1 VGLLIGL
8 ICAGI
13 LFYSQTAVLDW
24 DEGFHLVAASLIAA
38 GRRPY
43 VDFLFPQPW
52 LHAAWNA
59 LWLWLSGG
67 GWRGPH
73 FVAGLE
79 TSLAIALTT
88 GYAVR
93 SSKVAGY
100 AAAVLVGLNPIVVEF
115 GTKAQAYGA
124 CLLLTVSAF
133 RATVSGQALLGGLL
147 AGVAVSCSLL
157 SAPVAPVL
165 VIWHCC
171 RGRWRDGMRAA
182 LGVLAGTVPV
192 ALSFVRVPSL
202 AWFNLVEYHARYR
215 RAGWT
220 DTTESDLEVLRSCL
234 TSIPALL
241 LIGFAVLGL
250 RKAQKRRPELMLA
263 AALAAALA
271 LESAFAHP
279 TFPQYFVLTV
289 PFLAM
294 LAGEGFVAL
303 GPRWPVVV
311 LCAVSVVTLGF
322 SLIEMRD
329 NNNSWTAMAAIAQ
342 KIRAVT
348 PAKGVVLADPPVYF
362 ALKQQP
368 PSGMEFPASHDI
380 TTFDSARTAELH
392 IVPQPV
398 LIRRVAAGEFATV
411 ETCRGDEDEIIALDL
426 PKHYSQKTQI
436 AGCDV
441 YWNFR

>member
-1 VGLLIGL
+1 MGLLIGL

-43 VDFLFPQPW
+43 IDFLFPQPW

-59 LWLWLSGG
+59 LWLWLTGG

-73 FVAGLE
+73 FVAALE
-79 TSLAIALTT
+79 TSLAIALTA

-93 SSKVAGY
+93 SSKIAGY
-100 AAAVLVGLNPIVVEF
+100 AAALLIGLNPIVVEF

-124 CLLLTVSAF
+124 CLLLTVAAF
-133 RATVSGQALLGGLL
+133 RATAGGQALLGGVL
-147 AGVAVSCSLL
+147 AGGAASCSLL
-157 SAPVAPVL
+157 SAPAAPVL
-165 VIWHCC
+165 VIWHCW
-171 RGRWRDGMRAA
+171 RGRWSDGMRAA
-182 LGVLAGTVPV
+182 LGVLAGLAPIAV
-192 ALSFVRVPSL
+192 SFIRAPSL

-220 DTTESDLEVLRSCL
+220 DITESDLEVFRSCL
-234 TSIPALL
+234 TSVPALL
-241 LIGFAVLGL
+241 LIGFAALGL
-250 RKAQKRRPELMLA
+250 WKAHKRRPELMLA
-263 AALAAALA
+263 AALAGTLA
-271 LESAFAHP
+271 LEAAFAHP

-289 PFLAM
+289 PFLAI
-294 LAGEGFVAL
+294 LAGEGFMAL

-311 LCAVSVVTLGF
+311 LGAVLVVALGF

-329 NNNSWTAMAAIAQ
+329 NNNSWTAMAALAR
-342 KIRAVT
+342 KIQEVT

-380 TTFDSARTAELH
+380 ETLGPGRAAALH
-392 IVPQPV
+392 IVPQSV
-398 LIRRVAAGEFATV
+398 LMRRVNAGEFATV
-411 ETCRGDEDEIIALDL
+411 ETCRGDEDEIIALNL
-426 PKHYSQKTQI
+426 PQRYSRKTEI
-436 AGCDV
+436 AGCNV
-441 YWNFR
+441 YWAFH